1 MNMIPRV
8 EIRGTSSKW
17 VPAVRW
23 SSSDTQ
29 SGRNTNPWPP
39 ADRHSPKKLGQR
51 NKGEG
56 WQKSCKTPHWSFR
69 LSAPS
74 IPIKP
79 TDQHLSLHLVGEQAH
94 RDSICCCPPT
104 GTPAQSHSM
113 ATSLWNLHQSV
124 TLSELLCRKPF
135 ALSTRHTPLLSF
147 QIQLSNKLS
156 QTSPIF
162 FQRKARTSF
171 AFVSCHP
178 TNSSR

>member
-1 MNMIPRV
+1 MV
-8 EIRGTSSKW
+8 ELVSGSLLWGEVAATHNLAETQTHGHRQIDAAQRSWVKGTREKS
-17 VPAVRW
+17 
-23 SSSDTQ
+23 
-29 SGRNTNPWPP
+29 
-39 ADRHSPKKLGQR
+39 
-51 NKGEG
+51 
-56 WQKSCKTPHWSFR
+56 WQKSGKTPPWSFR

-79 TDQHLSLHLVGEQAH
+79 TDKHLSLQLVGEQGH

-135 ALSTRHTPLLSF
+135 TLSTQHTPLLSF

-162 FQRKARTSF
+162 FQKKACKSF

-178 TNSSR
+178 TSSSR